1 MPVSTKDIA
10 RIAQVSQST
19 VSRCLNDSPLIPEL
33 TRQKVKQ
40 IASDLGFQFNAN
52 AKSLKSNRT
61 GTIGLIIPKFQDDHA
76 NFHFRTWQDALMESL
91 EAAGFDVLLS
101 FFENQKTNQNNI
113 VKFVTSRKVDAL
125 IILLPSLDVETI
137 EFLEKSSVPVV
148 FCKYLPDNCAGRTI
162 EYIHVDQLQGG
173 YLATNHLIQLGHRN
187 ILCLTASFE
196 GSEFAQRTKGYEK
209 ALQEHQITYDPALT
223 FTGDGTFHSSYQVIL
238 DNQQILPRVTA
249 IFAQN
254 DLMALGAISA
264 LTDLNIRVPEAIAV
278 VGFDDIELCTYYHP
292 YLTTIKQP
300 TQDIAAITSQRIVK
314 LLSQTQPVAP
324 RMTALAP
331 ELIIRES
338 CGGKDRTESL

>member
-19 VSRCLNDSPLIPEL
+19 VSRCLNDSPLIPEE

-101 FFENQKTNQNNI
+101 FSENQKTKQNNI

-125 IILLPSLDVETI
+125 IILLPSLDIETI
-137 EFLEKSSVPVV
+137 KFLEKSSVPVV
-148 FCKYLPDNCAGRTI
+148 FCKYLPDNCVDRVV
-162 EYIHVDQLQGG
+162 EYIHVDQLRGG
-173 YLATNHLIQLGHRN
+173 YLATNHLIRLGHRS
-187 ILCLTASFE
+187 ILCLTADFE
-196 GSEFAQRTKGYEK
+196 GSEFIQRTKGYET
-209 ALQEHQITYDPALT
+209 ALQEHHIALDPALLL
-223 FTGDGTFHSSYQVIL
+223 TGDGTFQSSYRLIMANQNIL
-238 DNQQILPRVTA
+238 SRVTA

-264 LTDLNIRVPEAIAV
+264 LTDLKIHVPEAIAV

-300 TQDIAAITSQRIVK
+300 TQDIAAITSQRIVD
-314 LLSQTQPVAP
+314 LLSQTQPVAQ
-324 RMTALAP
+324 RMTALEP
-331 ELIIRES
+331 ELMIRES
-338 CGGKDRTESL
+338 CGGKDRNESD